1 MSLPINDE
9 YETQVDL
16 IFSYLQKGPS
26 YCSVHFLL
34 ASLSEKEKSSL
45 LVELNLLTK
54 IKVKYFTIS
63 LFVKFKWNI
72 KHVRQCSLPNMIK
85 NNKRRYVISIFSCNY
100 KNKELMENFIL
111 TSAYS

>member
-34 ASLSEKEKSSL
+34 VSLSENEKSSL
-45 LVELNLLTK
+45 LVELNLQTK
-54 IKVKYFTIS
+54 IKVKHFTIS

-72 KHVRQCSLPNMIK
+72 KHVRQWTLPNMIK
-85 NNKRRYVISIFSCNY
+85 NNKRYVISIFSSNY